1 MKSFF
6 AALSYIGGVAYCAE
20 QHWSKKK
27 VFCLLPL
34 KMESELKFHV
44 NGHFALNYE
53 SRDCL
58 VNAGSGNHAEA
69 EWNERVL
76 RQIVAPCAVRLI
88 QSEVAKVESPAK
100 ECDAER
106 DIKRVL
112 DLLPRKSPQLDDL
125 RQGVFER
132 LGAKDVKVFPVV
144 QITDKVRLTRIAWRL
159 GALQSRFDF
168 RSRNR
173 NQRHRR
179 RRPSAGQNTN
189 GYAQSNGSRQR
200 GPASI
205 AAVMCPKS

>member
-1 MKSFF
+1 MKFF
-6 AALSYIGGVAYCAE
+6 SAALSYIGGVAYCAE
-20 QHWSKKK
+20 QHRSKKK

-58 VNAGSGNHAEA
+58 VTAGSGNRAEA

-88 QSEVAKVESPAK
+88 QSEIAKVKSPAK

-106 DIKRVL
+106 DIKRIL
-112 DLLPRKSPQLDDL
+112 DLLPCKSPQLDEL

-144 QITDKVRLTRIAWRL
+144 QITDKVSLRRIALRV
-159 GALQSRFDF
+159 
-168 RSRNR
+168 
-173 NQRHRR
+173 
-179 RRPSAGQNTN
+179 
-189 GYAQSNGSRQR
+189 GS
-200 GPASI
+200 SS
-205 AAVMCPKS
+205 VSF